1 MLASGDLPHGRTKHS
16 LRRLR
21 PSEILKR
28 IPRPT
33 CRVCAW
39 LESGSLGAIG
49 RRDSQPATVG
59 GVSVGVGWVVGVD
72 VSGGVGD
79 GVSVGTG
86 VKLGVAVKGTKGVG
100 VGEAVVEGVA
110 VFEGVRG
117 CVGVAEDGTDGVGE
131 AVGVGVP
138 RSTGLERTCISPA
151 Q

>member
-1 MLASGDLPHGRTKHS
+1 
-16 LRRLR
+16 
-21 PSEILKR
+21 
-28 IPRPT
+28 
-33 CRVCAW
+33 
-39 LESGSLGAIG
+39 
-49 RRDSQPATVG
+49 
-59 GVSVGVGWVVGVD
+59 

-79 GVSVGTG
+79 GVSVGIG

-117 CVGVAEDGTDGVGE
+117 CVGVAEDGRDGVGE
-131 AVGVGVP
+131 VVGVGVP